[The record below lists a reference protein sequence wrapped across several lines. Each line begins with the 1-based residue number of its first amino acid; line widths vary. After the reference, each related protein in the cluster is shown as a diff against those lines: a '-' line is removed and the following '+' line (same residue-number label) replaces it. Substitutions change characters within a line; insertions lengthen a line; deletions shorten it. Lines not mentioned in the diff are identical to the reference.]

1 MTDQPVAAL
10 TINLPPDGDGGGGG
24 VPMPDLRPLL
34 SNISTTL
41 EGISTSV
48 GGLLVTTRQIAELV
62 ARVAGRGVA
71 VSPVMAARVPRA
83 PGDLTDELAALF
95 PRVAPP
101 PVPAP
106 PRPTVPPPARPG
118 EAGRRPGSSFAPVLQ
133 TPGIGGFMGMR
144 IPFAGVA
151 GPLLGPALIGVGAMR
166 LVDQMGDGT
175 MRKLSRFSPEIAGM
189 QAQVEMNRWMKSYE
203 IANSPAMQKIAAVRS
218 GLQMRVDT
226 AMAPFDAFMQ
236 GGILSFDSMLK
247 LGFLTSVSG
256 TLYRFLFGPSGAMAG
271 GPSVAG
277 NGLIMNEL
285 NHMVGGLLRMQ
296 ETPIRQRG
304 RDRPTR
310 VRWNGGG
317 WERSVIR

>member
-83 PGDLTDELAALF
+83 PGDLTDEVAALF

-101 PVPAP
+101 PVPPP
-106 PRPTVPPPARPG
+106 PRPTVQPVGRPG
-118 EAGRRPGSSFAPVLQ
+118 DAGRRPGSSFSPVLQ
-133 TPGIGGFMGMR
+133 TPGLGGFMGMR
-144 IPFAGVA
+144 IPFAGAA
-151 GPLLGPALIGVGAMR
+151 GLLGPALIGVGAMR

-203 IANSPAMQKIAAVRS
+203 IANSPAMQKVAM
-218 GLQMRVDT
+218 MRANIGMKFDT
-226 AMAPFDAFMQ
+226 AMAP
-236 GGILSFDSMLK
+236 LSAAWDMTLLGLDSMMKAGALMSPMGA
-247 LGFLTSVSG
+247 LLFNIGRAMTG
-256 TLYRFLFGPSGAMAG
+256 TNASMNPNSL
-271 GPSVAG
+271 VT
-277 NGLIMNEL
+277 NEL

-296 ETPIRQRG
+296 ETPIRERG